1 MILKQLLL
9 WLHIS
14 GSGKIARRYFVVNG
28 FDGALTLLG
37 MNMGFY
43 LSGEGNLPVIISAC
57 LGASVALG
65 VSGVSSAYISES
77 AERER
82 ELHALE
88 AAMVRDLTD
97 TDHGR
102 AYRFAP
108 LWIASVNGLAPFLFG
123 LLIIF
128 PLWLASKGVALP
140 MDPVQSALATAFGI
154 LFFLGIVIGR
164 IQGRFWLWS
173 GLRTLMIAL
182 LTALIIYLINP

>member
-1 MILKQLLL
+1 MFKQLLL
-9 WLHIS
+9 WQQIS
-14 GSGKIARRYFVVNG
+14 SSGKIARRYFVVNG

-43 LSGEGNLPVIISAC
+43 VSGEGDLPVIISAC

-65 VSGVSSAYISES
+65 VSGVTSAYISES

-88 AAMVRDLTD
+88 AAMVSDLTD

-108 LWIASVNGLAPFLFG
+108 LWIAAVNGFAPFLFG
-123 LLIIF
+123 LIIIL
-128 PLWLASKGVALP
+128 PLWLASEGVVLP
-140 MDPVQSALATAFGI
+140 PGPVESALITALII
-154 LFFLGIVIGR
+154 LFLLGIVIGR

-173 GLRTLMIAL
+173 GLRTLTIAL
-182 LTALIIYLINP
+182 LTALLIYLINP